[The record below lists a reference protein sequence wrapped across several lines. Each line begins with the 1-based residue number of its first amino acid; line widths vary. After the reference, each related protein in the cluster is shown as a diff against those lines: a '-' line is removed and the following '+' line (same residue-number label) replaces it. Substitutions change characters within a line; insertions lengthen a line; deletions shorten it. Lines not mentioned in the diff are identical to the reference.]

1 MVNAMINRKEIGQ
14 RLRDAREKTGLSRD
28 SVIALPEISISRTT
42 LQQWEIGQTEP
53 SLEKLAKLAQLYKVS
68 PQWLIFGEGDSTA
81 QAPAPATN
89 PSLEAPAKH
98 VIFDEEFVLIP
109 MYDIEVSAGNGLFS
123 QGVTEPIKHVA
134 YRKDWIKSKGL
145 DPYHLAV
152 VCNNGDSMETTI
164 PNGSCMLINL
174 LKNQAF
180 DGNIYII
187 RLDDRIFVKR
197 TQWIPTGGL
206 RIISDNPIYEPFD
219 LDKAYLASD
228 DFEVCGEVIE
238 ISHIIH

>member
-1 MVNAMINRKEIGQ
+1 MINRKEIGQ

-53 SLEKLAKLAQLYKVS
+53 SLEKLAKLAKLYQVS
-68 PQWLIFGEGDSTA
+68 PQWLIFGTPDTA
-81 QAPAPATN
+81 TAPADDPMLQ
-89 PSLEAPAKH
+89 PPAKH
-98 VIFDEEFVLIP
+98 VIFQEDFVLIP

-219 LDKAYLASD
+219 LDKAYLASGQ
-228 DFEVCGEVIE
+228 FEVCGEVIE

>member
-1 MVNAMINRKEIGQ
+1 MNREFIGN
-14 RLRDAREKTGLSRD
+14 RLRQAREKANLSRD
-28 SVIALPEISISRTT
+28 HVTAIKDIGISRTT
-42 LQQWEIGQTEP
+42 LQQWEMGQREA
-53 SLEKLAKLAQLYKVS
+53 SLETLAKLAKLYQVS

-219 LDKAYLASD
+219 LDKAYLASGQ
-228 DFEVCGEVIE
+228 FEVCGEVIE

>member
-1 MVNAMINRKEIGQ
+1 MNREFIGN
-14 RLRDAREKTGLSRD
+14 RLRQAREKANLSRD
-28 SVIALPEISISRTT
+28 HVTAIKDIGISRTT
-42 LQQWEIGQTEP
+42 LQQWEMGQREA
-53 SLEKLAKLAQLYKVS
+53 SLETLAKLAKLYQVS

>member
-1 MVNAMINRKEIGQ
+1 MNREFIGN
-14 RLRDAREKTGLSRD
+14 RLRQAREKANLSRD
-28 SVIALPEISISRTT
+28 HVTAIKDIGISRTT
-42 LQQWEIGQTEP
+42 LQQWEMGQREA
-53 SLEKLAKLAQLYKVS
+53 SLETLAKLAKLYQVS

-98 VIFDEEFVLIP
+98 VIFNEEFVLIP

>member
-1 MVNAMINRKEIGQ
+1 MLNRKEIGQ
-14 RLRDAREKTGLSRD
+14 RLLDGREKSGLSRNE
-28 SVIALPEISISRTT
+28 VANRVNVGTTT
-42 LQQWEIGQTEP
+42 LRQWEVGATEV
-53 SLEKLAKLAQLYKVS
+53 SLETLAKLADLYKVS

-98 VIFDEEFVLIP
+98 VIFNEEFVLIP

-219 LDKAYLASD
+219 LDKAYLASGQ
-228 DFEVCGEVIE
+228 FEVCGEVIE

>member
-1 MVNAMINRKEIGQ
+1 MNRHEIGN
-14 RLRDAREKTGLSRD
+14 RLLNIRNEKGLSRAEVASKAD
-28 SVIALPEISISRTT
+28 IGTTT
-42 LQQWEIGQTEP
+42 LQQWETGSREASIET
-53 SLEKLAKLAQLYKVS
+53 LAKLAKLYQVS

>member
-1 MVNAMINRKEIGQ
+1 MLNRKEIGQ
-14 RLRDAREKTGLSRD
+14 RLLDGREKSGLSRNE
-28 SVIALPEISISRTT
+28 VANRVNVGTTT
-42 LQQWEIGQTEP
+42 LRQWEVGATEV
-53 SLEKLAKLAQLYKVS
+53 SLETLAKLADLYKVS

-206 RIISDNPIYEPFD
+206 RIISDNSIYEPFD
-219 LDKAYLASD
+219 LDKAYLASGQ
-228 DFEVCGEVIE
+228 FEVCGEVIE

>member
-1 MVNAMINRKEIGQ
+1 
-14 RLRDAREKTGLSRD
+14 
-28 SVIALPEISISRTT
+28 
-42 LQQWEIGQTEP
+42 
-53 SLEKLAKLAQLYKVS
+53 
-68 PQWLIFGEGDSTA
+68 
-81 QAPAPATN
+81 
-89 PSLEAPAKH
+89 
-98 VIFDEEFVLIP
+98 

-219 LDKAYLASD
+219 LDKAYLASGQ
-228 DFEVCGEVIE
+228 FEVCGEVIE

>member
-1 MVNAMINRKEIGQ
+1 MIDRKEIGQ

-28 SVIALPEISISRTT
+28 AVIALPEISISRTT

-53 SLEKLAKLAQLYKVS
+53 SLEKLAKLADLYKVS

-98 VIFDEEFVLIP
+98 IIFNEEFVLIP

-134 YRKDWIKSKGL
+134 YRRDWLKSKNL
-145 DPYHLAV
+145 DPYNLAV
-152 VCNNGDSMETTI
+152 VCNCGDSMYPTI
-164 PNGSCMLINL
+164 PNGSCMLVNL
-174 LKNQAF
+174 AKNQAH
-180 DGNIYII
+180 DGNIYVL
-187 RLDDRIFVKR
+187 RLDDRIYVKR

-206 RIISDNPIYEPFD
+206 RIISDNTIYEPFD
-219 LDKAYLASD
+219 LDKAYLASGQ
-228 DFEVCGEVIE
+228 FEVCGEVIE

>member
-1 MVNAMINRKEIGQ
+1 MNRKEIGQ
-14 RLRDAREKTGLSRD
+14 RLREAREKCGLSRD
-28 SVIALPEISISRTT
+28 HVIALPEIEMSRST